1 MQLNSVYLYPNKIDV
16 FTNALASW
24 KTERYSRVYNR
35 NLKVYRGVDNKV
47 DLQVRNSDEKSA
59 DITGSVLVF
68 NIYSRDA
75 KDLVLQRDC
84 VADTLAT
91 GKVNVILS
99 QNDLLYI
106 ESGYYNYAVFQEV
119 RTNIDPDHLDLGYR
133 VSSRTPMYIDGQYGV
148 KSTMEIIG
156 DVLVDPVE
164 SLVVNK
170 FNYINP
176 IPLGYTD
183 APYNVSS
190 IIDAQPQ
197 LETAQSLHTF
207 SFYCSQFH
215 GKIIIQ
221 GSLDESSTPAAGNW
235 VNIPDSAISPGT
247 NNFDPA
253 GTPVTYKNVVGKWN
267 WFRIYQTAHQGTSAV
282 FTVQQTTIGNYIV
295 DIDSGGANYSVGERV
310 FIAGVQI
317 GGVSGVNDLLITVTE
332 IDANGAVVNIEYSGS
347 SSIGYRSWV
356 IDAYKDANSGGT
368 LDKVLYR

>member
-84 VADTLAT
+84 VADTAAT
-91 GKVNVILS
+91 GKVHVILT
-99 QNDLLYI
+99 QDDLLYI
-106 ESGYYNYAVFQEV
+106 ESGFYNYAVFQEV
-119 RTNIDPDHLDLGYR
+119 RTNVDTDHPELGYR
-133 VSSRTPMYIDGQYGV
+133 VTSRTPMYVDSQYGV
-148 KSTMEIIG
+148 RATMEIIG

-164 SLVVNK
+164 SVVINK
-170 FNYINP
+170 FNYTNP
-176 IPLGYTD
+176 IPLGYNA
-183 APYNVSS
+183 APYKVSS

-197 LETAQSLHTF
+197 LENAQSLHTF

-215 GKIIIQ
+215 GKIVIQ
-221 GSLDESSTPAAGNW
+221 GSLDESSTPAAGKW
-235 VNIPDSAISPGT
+235 VNIPDSAIFPGT

-253 GTPVTYKNVVGKWN
+253 GTPVSYKNVIGKWN
-267 WFRIYQTAHQGTSAV
+267 WFRIYQTAHQGSSAI
-282 FTVQQTTIGNYIV
+282 FTIQQTTIGNYV
-295 DIDSGGANYSVGERV
+295 VNIDYGGANYSVGERV
-310 FIAGVQI
+310 FIDGVQI

-332 IDANGAVVNIEYSGS
+332 VNAQGAILDVHYSGS
-347 SSIGYRSWV
+347 SAISYKTWV